1 MKTITS
7 HFLAPNVILVKA
19 CSTSKMS
26 KNGGQTSGSTV
37 VVECHVPERDLVGLS
52 RITRFNVEERLPRR
66 FCLAICKVPVMSSQK
81 GHK

>member
-1 MKTITS
+1 MKTISS
-7 HFLAPNVILVKA
+7 HFLVQNVILVKT

-26 KNGGQTSGSTV
+26 KNGGQTSG
-37 VVECHVPERDLVGLS
+37 RDLAGLS
-52 RITRFNVEERLPRR
+52 PITRFNVEERLPRR

>member
-1 MKTITS
+1 MKTISS
-7 HFLAPNVILVKA
+7 HFLVPNVILVKT

-26 KNGGQTSGSTV
+26 KNGGQTPGSTG
-37 VVECHVPERDLVGLS
+37 VVECHVPGRDLVGLS
-52 RITRFNVEERLPRR
+52 PITRFNVEERLPRR